1 MAATPTTRLASDRY
15 DARLNEILLSS
26 AQIFAEKGFHNA
38 SMRDIARATR
48 TSLAGLYYYF
58 QTKEELLYLISCF
71 AFDQVTELLAQH
83 LSEYSDPREKL
94 RFFVFNHLHFFIRHW
109 NETKVLAHEADSLH
123 GKYFDEIMDKKR
135 RYVTRIER
143 ILTEL
148 QQHIPE
154 SRRKDARLSAL
165 CLLGMMN
172 WIYTW
177 YNPKKDANIHK
188 LADVMASLFLDGFDS
203 TKASSPASGPFQE
216 QRL

>member
-1 MAATPTTRLASDRY
+1 MVAKQSTRVVSERY
-15 DARLNEILLSS
+15 DARLNEILRIS
-26 AQIFAEKGFHNA
+26 AQVFAEKGFHNA

-58 QTKEELLYLISCF
+58 RTKEELLYLISRY
-71 AFDQVTELLAQH
+71 AFDQVTELLEQH

-109 NETKVLAHEADSLH
+109 NETKVLAHDAESLQ
-123 GKYFDEIMDKKR
+123 GKYFDEIIEKKR
-135 RYVTRIER
+135 RYVALIEQ
-143 ILTEL
+143 ILNEV
-148 QQHIPE
+148 QQQASQ
-154 SRRKDARLSAL
+154 SRCKDARLSAL

-177 YNPKKDANIHK
+177 YNPKKDTNIHR
-188 LADVMASLFLDGFDS
+188 LADVMASLFLDGFES
-203 TKASSPASGPFQE
+203 RTATMPLAPFQE